1 MATKKIK
8 EEIKDDVVKK
18 AKTAK
23 RSSSRKPRVKKVK
36 PVEVKEEVEQEVLP
50 QVENAVYEAT
60 KAISEHKESVEEKAE
75 EIKEIV
81 IESVSTVTKI
91 KSFFKNLFKKK

>member
-36 PVEVKEEVEQEVLP
+36 PVEVKEEVEQEVLL

-60 KAISEHKESVEEKAE
+60 KAISEHKESVEEVVNEAKDLT
-75 EIKEIV
+75 V
-81 IESVSTVTKI
+81 ESVSLATRI
-91 KSFFKNLFKKK
+91 KLFVKKLFKK

>member
-60 KAISEHKESVEEKAE
+60 KAISEHKESVEEVVNEAKDLA
-75 EIKEIV
+75 V
-81 IESVSTVTKI
+81 ESVSLTTRI
-91 KSFFKNLFKKK
+91 KLFVKKLFKK

>member
-60 KAISEHKESVEEKAE
+60 KAISEHKESVEEVVNEAKDLTVESASLATR
-75 EIKEIV
+75 IKLFV
-81 IESVSTVTKI
+81 K
-91 KSFFKNLFKKK
+91 KLFKK

>member
-60 KAISEHKESVEEKAE
+60 KAISEHKESVEEVVNEAKDLT
-75 EIKEIV
+75 V
-81 IESVSTVTKI
+81 ESVSLATRI
-91 KSFFKNLFKKK
+91 KLFVKKLFKK